1 MDKTKCTV
9 CGLCVKVC
17 TGAPLF
23 IENNTV
29 KVDHRGS
36 LAATWYSKSIPL
48 IKPLYWLK
56 RKVF

>member
-23 IENNTV
+23 IENKIAV
-29 KVDHRGS
+29 
-36 LAATWYSKSIPL
+36 LAKKKSIL
-48 IKPLYWLK
+48 TYYNTFL
-56 RKVF
+56 F